1 MLYLIHNGGVI
12 MQLFGKKKEQV
23 TEPVLEEVEFEE
35 DQLFELDLD
44 NVIAGVPEEFARE
57 KLSELDQMMNEQ
69 KQTEEITSSAKISLL
84 ISKTP
89 SSPAEARHTFSI
101 PVVSSICAIPQSPPG
116 IP

>member
-1 MLYLIHNGGVI
+1 

-69 KQTEEITSSAKISLL
+69 KQKEETE
-84 ISKTP
+84 SK
-89 SSPAEARHTFSI
+89 
-101 PVVSSICAIPQSPPG
+101 QK
-116 IP
+116 

>member
-1 MLYLIHNGGVI
+1 

-69 KQTEEITSSAKISLL
+69 KQTEEITE
-84 ISKTP
+84 SK
-89 SSPAEARHTFSI
+89 
-101 PVVSSICAIPQSPPG
+101 QK
-116 IP
+116 

>member
-1 MLYLIHNGGVI
+1 MLYLIHNGGVS

-69 KQTEEITSSAKISLL
+69 KQTEEITE
-84 ISKTP
+84 SK
-89 SSPAEARHTFSI
+89 
-101 PVVSSICAIPQSPPG
+101 QK
-116 IP
+116 

>member
-1 MLYLIHNGGVI
+1 MK
-12 MQLFGKKKEQV
+12 LFGKKQEKV

-69 KQTEEITSSAKISLL
+69 KQTEEITE
-84 ISKTP
+84 SK
-89 SSPAEARHTFSI
+89 
-101 PVVSSICAIPQSPPG
+101 QK
-116 IP
+116 